1 MNRGSLFI
9 ISAPSGTG
17 KSTIMKETMA
27 LVSGISFSVSHTTR
41 KSRQGEVD
49 GVDYTFVDRDTFCM
63 MRDKGAFLEHAE
75 VHGNFYGTSKETI
88 EKFLDQGQDIIL
100 DIDVQGARQIRESA
114 GVSASFIFIVPPSW
128 EELQRRLTDRGTDSA
143 ETIAL
148 RLGNAQREM
157 ASVDQFDYV
166 IVNDEVAR
174 AADTLRAIIIAK
186 RSASRRLA
194 TGEP

>member
-1 MNRGSLFI
+1 
-9 ISAPSGTG
+9 
-17 KSTIMKETMA
+17 
-27 LVSGISFSVSHTTR
+27 
-41 KSRQGEVD
+41 
-49 GVDYTFVDRDTFCM
+49 M

-194 TGEP
+194 TGEPFSLSGLDSHG